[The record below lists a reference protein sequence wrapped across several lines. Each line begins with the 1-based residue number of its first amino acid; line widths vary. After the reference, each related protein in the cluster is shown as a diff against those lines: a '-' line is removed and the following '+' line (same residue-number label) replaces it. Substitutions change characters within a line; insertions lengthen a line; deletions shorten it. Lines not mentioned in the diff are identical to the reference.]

1 MNKEETY
8 EIRAGWLSNEKIG
21 DLFVGSGNRQD
32 ILAFAYDDNWLD
44 QHSKLVLDLNLYP
57 FSGRQFCNNGLFSF
71 LQDASPD
78 RWGRTLLK
86 YKEQDNAKKESRNPK
101 ELTDVDYLLGVSD
114 QVRIGGI
121 RIFHNGEYV
130 SQSTVTIPPITSLRA
145 LQDVSIQFEKAGTI
159 LQVTE
164 LAPLVTGGS
173 SLGGARPKV
182 TVVDEEEHLWIA
194 KFESDRDK
202 NTTEAWEFVAHE
214 LGKQCGLTMAE
225 GEIEF
230 LGGRTAYLT
239 KRFDRVGKKRVHFAS
254 AMTMLN
260 KQDGDDASF
269 LDIAECISTI
279 SANPKADLLELW
291 KRIAFSIAVNNT
303 DCHLRNHGFILTE
316 NGWRLSPAY
325 DITPNPFDSYMALSI
340 NESNKSPDYQLLIDT
355 APYYGVETPK
365 EMIEDIRIVVADN
378 YKKWAGLA
386 KIPRREITKMSR
398 IFERRLS

>member
-1 MNKEETY
+1 M
-8 EIRAGWLSNEKIG
+8 
-21 DLFVGSGNRQD
+21 
-32 ILAFAYDDNWLD
+32 
-44 QHSKLVLDLNLYP
+44 
-57 FSGRQFCNNGLFSF
+57 
-71 LQDASPD
+71 
-78 RWGRTLLK
+78 
-86 YKEQDNAKKESRNPK
+86 
-101 ELTDVDYLLGVSD
+101 
-114 QVRIGGI
+114 
-121 RIFHNGEYV
+121 
-130 SQSTVTIPPITSLRA
+130 
-145 LQDVSIQFEKAGTI
+145 
-159 LQVTE
+159 
-164 LAPLVTGGS
+164 
-173 SLGGARPKV
+173 
-182 TVVDEEEHLWIA
+182 
-194 KFESDRDK
+194 
-202 NTTEAWEFVAHE
+202 
-214 LGKQCGLTMAE
+214 
-225 GEIEF
+225 
-230 LGGRTAYLT
+230 
-239 KRFDRVGKKRVHFAS
+239 GKKRVHFAS

-365 EMIEDIRIVVADN
+365 EIIEDIRIVVADN